1 MISVYPLGEIT
12 LDRFHEECAIMG
24 AWNDATASEMVFLGL
39 YAQQHRGQEAS
50 GIVSLIGDVHIERK
64 GMGLVG
70 DIFTA
75 EILSHLKGSAAI
87 GHNRYST
94 TGGNILSNTQPLTA
108 RLQNGPI
115 ALAHN
120 GNIVNSAALRR
131 DLIEKGAIFQGTND
145 TEALLH
151 LLARNRKTN
160 IIDCLLEEAPKMIG
174 AFSLLLLTKE
184 SLVAVR
190 DPLGFRPLVIGQ
202 KQNEDGSMAY
212 YFTSETCALDLI
224 GAQYMRDV
232 LPGEI
237 VWADSSGLHSKA
249 FATTP
254 PSKTAHC
261 VFEHVYFAR
270 PDSIVYGRSVY
281 QSRKNMGAQLA
292 FESPIDAD
300 VIVPVPDSGVPAA
313 IGYSQKSGIPFEYGI
328 IRNHYIGR
336 TFIQPIQ
343 AVRASGVKIKLNPQP
358 GVLAGKRVVLVD
370 DSLVRGTT
378 SQKIIRLVRAAGA
391 KEVHLR
397 ISSPPTVSSCY
408 YGVDTPMA
416 SQLIASSQSTD
427 AIKTFIGADS
437 LSYLSHE
444 GMMKAVQAG
453 ESGFCSACF
462 DRQYPTPLFE
472 LEG

>member
-1 MISVYPLGEIT
+1 M
-12 LDRFHEECAIMG
+12 DRFHEECAIMG
-24 AWNDATASEMVFLGL
+24 VWNDASASETVFLGL

-50 GIVSLIGDVHIERK
+50 GIVSLSGEAHIERK

-75 EILSHLKGSAAI
+75 EILSHLRGSAAI

-120 GNIVNSAALRR
+120 GNIVNSAKLRR
-131 DLIEKGAIFQGTND
+131 DLIEQGAIFQGTND

-151 LLARNRKTN
+151 LLARNRKPD
-160 IIDCLLEEAPKMIG
+160 IIDCLMEEAPKMIG
-174 AFSLLLLTKE
+174 AFSLLILTKDN
-184 SLVAVR
+184 LVAVR
-190 DPLGFRPLVIGQ
+190 DPLGFRPLVLGQ
-202 KQNEDGSMAY
+202 KQNENGELSY
-212 YFTSETCALDLI
+212 IFTSETCALDLI
-224 GAQYMRDV
+224 GAQYVRDV

-237 VWADSSGLHSKA
+237 VWADASGLHSMM
-249 FATTP
+249 FAKTP
-254 PSKTAHC
+254 ADKTAHC

-270 PDSIVYGRSVY
+270 PDSLVYGRSVY
-281 QSRKNMGAQLA
+281 ESRKNMGSNLA
-292 FESPIDAD
+292 IESPIDAD
-300 VIVPVPDSGVPAA
+300 VVVPVPDSGVPAA
-313 IGYSQKSGIPFEYGI
+313 IGFSQKSGIPFEYGI

-343 AVRASGVKIKLNPQP
+343 AVRSTGVKIKLNPQP
-358 GVLAGKRVVLVD
+358 SVLSGKRVVLVD

-397 ISSPPTVSSCY
+397 ISSPPTISPCY
-408 YGVDTPMA
+408 YGVDTPRA
-416 SQLIASSQSTD
+416 SQLIASSQSTE
-427 AIKTFIGADS
+427 AIKNFIGADS
-437 LSYLSHE
+437 LAYLSHA
-444 GMMKAVQAG
+444 GMMKSVRAEA
-453 ESGFCSACF
+453 SGFCSACF
-462 DRQYPTPLFE
+462 DRKYPTPITDLEE
-472 LEG
+472 LH